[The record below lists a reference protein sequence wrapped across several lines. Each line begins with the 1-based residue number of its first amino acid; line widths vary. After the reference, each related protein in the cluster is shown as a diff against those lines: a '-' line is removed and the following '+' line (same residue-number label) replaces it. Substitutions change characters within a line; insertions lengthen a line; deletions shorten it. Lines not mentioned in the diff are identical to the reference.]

1 MRPKRPD
8 LGPERVDYRPER
20 ADFRPERALGGLT
33 DRRMDG
39 RTKVPLYSTG
49 LRSLRGRC
57 PASSHSD
64 LQPCNAGQRVL
75 LTTDCPW
82 PTSYRLKTGQE
93 GEILPKQGLLWPVG
107 PERAHFWFFDI
118 TLFFK
123 RPYPWRIKSAHSF
136 PITRPYIS
144 YPITRPHMMNT
155 RLTRIDRLY
164 S

>member
-1 MRPKRPD
+1 M
-8 LGPERVDYRPER
+8 
-20 ADFRPERALGGLT
+20 
-33 DRRMDG
+33 
-39 RTKVPLYSTG
+39 KVPLCSTG
-49 LRSLRGRC
+49 LRLLRGHC
-57 PASSHSD
+57 SASSHSD

-123 RPYPWRIKSAHSF
+123 RPYPRRIKSAHSF

-144 YPITRPHMMNT
+144 YPITRPYMMNT
-155 RLTRIDRLY
+155 ALASQDLTVYTLKFSLFLLHALPPRTPFDVR
-164 S
+164 SPEQTPTRTRMPKND